1 MTGRAGTRADISRVL
16 VEDGAPLR
24 VRRVTGAETAR
35 YRAPSGAALVA
46 VVEVAVTAP
55 VAEVDGREDEL
66 VSQLRRLEQA
76 GPREARRIL
85 RALRRAREAR
95 T

>member
-1 MTGRAGTRADISRVL
+1 MSGRPGTRCDISRVL

-24 VRRVTGAETAR
+24 VRRATGAETAL

-55 VAEVDGREDEL
+55 VEEVVGREDEL
-66 VSQLRRLEQA
+66 VSSLRRLEQA
-76 GPREARRIL
+76 GPRAARRIL
-85 RALRRAREAR
+85 RALRRGREAR